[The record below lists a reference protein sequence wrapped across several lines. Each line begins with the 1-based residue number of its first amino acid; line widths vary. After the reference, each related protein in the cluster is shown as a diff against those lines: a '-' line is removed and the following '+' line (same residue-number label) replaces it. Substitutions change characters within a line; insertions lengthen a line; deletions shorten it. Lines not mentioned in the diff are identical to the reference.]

1 MNYLIE
7 IKEIF
12 FVFIFVINKIVLLK
26 WINNEIRKLMK
37 IIINK
42 KEVR

>member
-26 WINNEIRKLMK
+26 WINNKIRKLMK